1 MGEHDDDDN
10 DEHDDDDDY
19 DEQDDDDDYDGGG
32 DDDKEAR
39 FYLAQ
44 KERGQVIMTS
54 VIFSSGG
61 NMSL

>member
-1 MGEHDDDDN
+1 MSSMTGTMTDSGEGIG
-10 DEHDDDDDY
+10 
-19 DEQDDDDDYDGGG
+19 DDDDDYDGGG